1 MYSIIVAVI
10 VSLLICTCVCGRTY
24 HILIRK
30 QDKMPLL
37 FLDARAELHLL
48 KDELK
53 SNGQIK

>member
-10 VSLLICTCVCGRTY
+10 VSLLICTCVCGTTY
-24 HILIRK
+24 HILKAK
-30 QDKMPLL
+30 QDKMLLL

>member
-1 MYSIIVAVI
+1 MYSIIIAVI
-10 VSLLICTCVCGRTY
+10 VSLLICTCVCGMTY
-24 HILIRK
+24 RILKTK
-30 QDKMPLL
+30 QDKMLLL

>member
-10 VSLLICTCVCGRTY
+10 VSLLICTCVCGTTY
-24 HILIRK
+24 HILKTK
-30 QDKMPLL
+30 QDKMFLL